1 MAVVK
6 HIAMNLIRN
15 PTDQHSLKVRRKRA
29 NLDPDYLE
37 TLLTQR
43 QTLI

>member
-6 HIAMNLIRN
+6 HIAMNLVRN
-15 PTDQHSLKVRRKRA
+15 PNDKHSLKVRRKRA

-37 TLLTQR
+37 TLVTQR
-43 QTLI
+43 QPLI